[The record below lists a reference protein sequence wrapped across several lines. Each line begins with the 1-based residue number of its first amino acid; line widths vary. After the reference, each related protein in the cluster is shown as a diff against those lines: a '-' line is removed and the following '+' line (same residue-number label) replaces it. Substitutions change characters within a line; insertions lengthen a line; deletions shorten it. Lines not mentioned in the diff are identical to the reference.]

1 MQTNTAKTYSRPKEA
16 AKLFK
21 ISTMTLHRW
30 CAMEGFPK
38 PSKRGQ
44 IVLYDI
50 AAIEQWLAGGA
61 EL

>member
-1 MQTNTAKTYSRPKEA
+1 MQPNTAKIYSRPKET
-16 AKLFK
+16 AKLFQ

-50 AAIEQWLAGGA
+50 AAIEQWLAGGR
-61 EL
+61 